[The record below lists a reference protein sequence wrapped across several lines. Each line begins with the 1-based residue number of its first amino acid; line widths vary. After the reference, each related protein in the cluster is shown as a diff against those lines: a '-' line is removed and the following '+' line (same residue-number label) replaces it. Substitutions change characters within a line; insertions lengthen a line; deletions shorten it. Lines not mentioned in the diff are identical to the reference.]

1 MLSEVFNMKN
11 SEWVQDKE
19 DRVTALEQTLVAA
32 NLGTFVGTMEEYKD
46 AVTNGII
53 KDGMIIAISAEK

>member
-1 MLSEVFNMKN
+1 MKN

-19 DRVTALEQTLVAA
+19 NRVTALEQTLVAA
-32 NLGTFVGTMEEYKD
+32 NLGTFVGTMKEYKD

-53 KDGMIIAISAEK
+53 KSGMIIAISTEK

>member
-1 MLSEVFNMKN
+1 MKN

-19 DRVTALEQTLVAA
+19 DRVTALEQTLTAA

-46 AVTNGII
+46 AVTNGFI
-53 KDGMIIAISAEK
+53 KSGMIIVITKLK

>member
-1 MLSEVFNMKN
+1 MLSEVFDMKN

-53 KDGMIIAISAEK
+53 KSGMIIAISTEK

>member
-1 MLSEVFNMKN
+1 MKN
-11 SEWVQDKE
+11 SEWVKDKE

-53 KDGMIIAISAEK
+53 KSGMIIAISREK

>member
-1 MLSEVFNMKN
+1 MKN
-11 SEWVQDKE
+11 SEWVQDQE

-32 NLGTFVGTMEEYKD
+32 NLGTFVGTMTEYKD

-53 KDGMIIAISAEK
+53 KSGMIIAISAEK

>member
-1 MLSEVFNMKN
+1 MKN

-19 DRVTALEQTLVAA
+19 DRVTVLEQTLVAA
-32 NLGTFVGTMEEYKD
+32 NLGTFVGTMTEYKD

-53 KDGMIIAISAEK
+53 KSGMIIAISAEK

>member
-1 MLSEVFNMKN
+1 MKN
-11 SEWVQDKE
+11 NEWVQDKE

-53 KDGMIIAISAEK
+53 KDGMIIVISTEK

>member
-1 MLSEVFNMKN
+1 MLSEVFDMKN

-32 NLGTFVGTMEEYKD
+32 NLGTFVGTMEEYKN

-53 KDGMIIAISAEK
+53 KNGMIIAISTEK

>member
-1 MLSEVFNMKN
+1 MKN

-32 NLGTFVGTMEEYKD
+32 NVGTFVGTMEEYKD

>member
-1 MLSEVFNMKN
+1 MKN

-53 KDGMIIAISAEK
+53 KDGMIIAISAVK

>member
-1 MLSEVFNMKN
+1 MLSEVFDMKN

-53 KDGMIIAISAEK
+53 KDGMIIAISTEK

>member
-1 MLSEVFNMKN
+1 MKN

-46 AVTNGII
+46 AVSKGIVQNGTIV
-53 KDGMIIAISAEK
+53 AISTEK

>member
-1 MLSEVFNMKN
+1 MKN

-19 DRVTALEQTLVAA
+19 DRVTALEQTLTAA
-32 NLGTFVGTMEEYKD
+32 NFGTFVGTMEEYKN

-53 KDGMIIAISAEK
+53 KSGMIIAISTENK

>member
-1 MLSEVFNMKN
+1 MKN

-19 DRVTALEQTLVAA
+19 DRVAALEQTLTVAS
-32 NLGTFVGTMEEYKD
+32 LGTFVGTMEEYKD

-53 KDGMIIAISAEK
+53 KNGMIIAISREK

>member
-1 MLSEVFNMKN
+1 MRN

>member
-1 MLSEVFNMKN
+1 MKN

-19 DRVTALEQTLVAA
+19 DRLTVLEQTLVTA

-53 KDGMIIAISAEK
+53 KDGMIIVISTEK

>member
-1 MLSEVFNMKN
+1 MKN

-19 DRVTALEQTLVAA
+19 DRVAALEQTLVAA
-32 NLGTFVGTMEEYKD
+32 NLGTFVGTMTEYKD

-53 KDGMIIAISAEK
+53 KNGMIIAISTEK

>member
-1 MLSEVFNMKN
+1 MKS

-53 KDGMIIAISAEK
+53 KDGMIIAISTEK

>member
-1 MLSEVFNMKN
+1 MKN

-53 KDGMIIAISAEK
+53 KSGMIIAISREK

>member
-1 MLSEVFNMKN
+1 MKN

-19 DRVTALEQTLVAA
+19 DRVTALEQTLTVA
-32 NLGTFVGTMEEYKD
+32 NLGTFVGTMEEYKN

-53 KDGMIIAISAEK
+53 KSGMIIAISTEK

>member
-1 MLSEVFNMKN
+1 MKN

-19 DRVTALEQTLVAA
+19 DRVAVLEQTLTVAS
-32 NLGTFVGTMEEYKD
+32 LGTFVGTMEEYKD

-53 KDGMIIAISAEK
+53 KNGMIIAISREK

>member
-1 MLSEVFNMKN
+1 MKN

-19 DRVTALEQTLVAA
+19 DRVTALEQTLTAA

-46 AVTNGII
+46 AVANGYI
-53 KDGMIIAISAEK
+53 KSGMLIVVTKLK

>member
-1 MLSEVFNMKN
+1 MLSEVFDMKN

>member
-1 MLSEVFNMKN
+1 MKN

-32 NLGTFVGTMEEYKD
+32 NLGTFLGTMEEYKD

-53 KDGMIIAISAEK
+53 KSGMIIAISTEK

>member
-1 MLSEVFNMKN
+1 MKN

-32 NLGTFVGTMEEYKD
+32 NLGTFVGTMEEYKT

-53 KDGMIIAISAEK
+53 KNGMIITISTEK

>member
-1 MLSEVFNMKN
+1 MKN
-11 SEWVQDKE
+11 SKWVQDKE

>member
-1 MLSEVFNMKN
+1 MKN

-19 DRVTALEQTLVAA
+19 DRVAVLEQTLVAA
-32 NLGTFVGTMEEYKD
+32 NLGTFVGTMTEYKD

-53 KDGMIIAISAEK
+53 KSGMIIAIRTEK

>member
-1 MLSEVFNMKN
+1 MKN

-19 DRVTALEQTLVAA
+19 DKIAELEQTLVSA

-46 AVTNGII
+46 AGSKGIVQNGTIV
-53 KDGMIIAISAEK
+53 AISTEK

>member
-1 MLSEVFNMKN
+1 MKN

-19 DRVTALEQTLVAA
+19 DRVTALEQTLTAA
-32 NLGTFVGTMEEYKD
+32 NLGTFVGTMAEYKN

-53 KDGMIIAISAEK
+53 KSGMIIAISTEK

>member
-1 MLSEVFNMKN
+1 MLSEVFDMKN

-32 NLGTFVGTMEEYKD
+32 NLGTFVGTMEEYKN

-53 KDGMIIAISAEK
+53 KSGMIIAISTEK

>member
-1 MLSEVFNMKN
+1 MKN
-11 SEWVQDKE
+11 NEWVQDKE
-19 DRVTALEQTLVAA
+19 DRVTALEHTLTAA

-53 KDGMIIAISAEK
+53 KSGMIIAISTEK

>member
-1 MLSEVFNMKN
+1 MKN

-19 DRVTALEQTLVAA
+19 DKIAELEQTLVSA

-46 AVTNGII
+46 AVAKGIVQNGTIV
-53 KDGMIIAISAEK
+53 AISTEK